1 MNIYEY
7 LRLFISLYII
17 ILETHIF
24 NIMLGGGI
32 YFSAHHKKLNK
43 CIIEAMLR
51 PDTVINPLTFSSMAG
66 FIFTL
71 HRPGGLVDANGEI
84 FIRSDNIG
92 VSGEKKIR
100 AGSGGVVVS
109 TLVIKIVL
117 KQNDPNDTDLDD
129 LQLVLPTDPGYD
141 SDDSDNEI
149 EKSSLDASEITI
161 EQKNHNELYQTF
173 HLGEKMVPS
182 LVGDLIEFDEPDIQ
196 HVLDAIKQK
205 ANTAKRAKVIRVF
218 QYFASQIIAHKTSVV
233 MMCMEMVGD
242 DTRSKSTGDNTYK
255 VTSSIT
261 NDSLTVA
268 AARGAGAIQ
277 LLCMRKLKKQLVDAH
292 QGNWF
297 IDEENKDNVRAI
309 DFGRVVDITD
319 KDMILEEIWK
329 YKRSR
334 QSAFRMKTGQGTFL
348 SKITSKAYLEPL
360 YDRFMQLLAQMDPL
374 PFFIDHEPTSRTSR
388 IDRFVDSRGLTTESK
403 SRLMVHRNIHFCLVF
418 ACLID
423 NAITSNSYP
432 DWDQAQ
438 MIWAYQ
444 EIWGVTIVPDKDA
457 KIPIHH
463 IHTLDFDYDTF
474 KANMK
479 TANISCRRV
488 TKSYDEIARLISLYT
503 ATSLGSAPKLHTK
516 LGDAMTRNKKTAV
529 AHGITAKHIG
539 EFVSFHDVYHDN
551 SPNAGMKPPRIRCA
565 ILGGSGSRR
574 YYRERGNTKT
584 RRQRK

>member
-1 MNIYEY
+1 
-7 LRLFISLYII
+7 
-17 ILETHIF
+17 
-24 NIMLGGGI
+24 MLGGGI
-32 YFSAHHKKLNK
+32 YFCLNKRKLNK

-84 FIRSDNIG
+84 FVRSDNIG
-92 VSGEKKIR
+92 VSGKKKIR

-109 TLVIKIVL
+109 TLVIKIVM
-117 KQNDPNDTDLDD
+117 KQNDPNDAELDD

-141 SDDSDNEI
+141 SDDDDNEI
-149 EKSSLDASEITI
+149 GKSSLEVSEITI

-182 LVGDLIEFDEPDIQ
+182 LVGDLIEFDEPDIR
-196 HVLDAIKQK
+196 HVLDAIHQK

-218 QYFASQIIAHKTSVV
+218 EYFASQIIAHKTSVV

-255 VTSSIT
+255 VTSSLT
-261 NDSLTVA
+261 NDTLTVA

-360 YDRFMQLLAQMDPL
+360 YDRFMQLLTQMDPL
-374 PFFIDHEPTSRTSR
+374 PFLIENDPSSRTSR
-388 IDRFVDSRGLTTESK
+388 IDRFVDSHGLTTESK

-418 ACLID
+418 ASLID

-444 EIWGVTIVPDKDA
+444 EIWGVTIVPDKD
-457 KIPIHH
+457 KKLPLHH
-463 IHTLDFDYDTF
+463 VYTLDFDYDIF

-488 TKSYDEIARLISLYT
+488 NKSYDEIARLISLYT
-503 ATSLGSAPKLHTK
+503 ESPSGSAAKINMT
-516 LGDAMTRNKKTAV
+516 LGDAMTRKNKTAV
-529 AHGITAKHIG
+529 ARGITAKNIG

-551 SPNAGMKPPRIRCA
+551 SPLAGNKPPRIRCA
-565 ILGGSGSRR
+565 ILGGSKSRR
-574 YYRERGNTKT
+574 YYIGARGNSKT
-584 RRQRK
+584 QRQRKY